1 MHRYEDFYMM
11 WNHYDPYATL
21 NLFHFYHDSQN
32 IRFPQVYLWVRSVK
46 ITTFGINAGLPFES
60 RGRIKNSNGIIRNCQ
75 HL

>member
-11 WNHYDPYATL
+11 WNHYDPYTAL
-21 NLFHFYHDSQN
+21 NLFHFRHD

-46 ITTFGINAGLPFES
+46 ITFGINAGLPIEL
-60 RGRIKNSNGIIRNCQ
+60 RGRIKNSNAIIRNCR